1 MKRSLFV
8 AGIITSLITLSILAC
23 NSDSAPSKNT
33 EGMNLNSAAISEDS
47 LIKKGE
53 YLVNI
58 MGCGDCHSPKIM
70 GKFGPEPDG
79 ERLLSGHPSNLPFP
93 KVDTA
98 DLKSFVLFNPITTAA
113 AGPWG
118 VSFAANLTSDESG
131 IGNWTEE
138 QFFTAIRKGK
148 SKGLENG
155 RPILPPMPWATL
167 AANVKDEDLKA
178 IFAYLKSTKP
188 VHNVVPAPID
198 FRAGK

>member
-1 MKRSLFV
+1 MKKTLFL
-8 AGIITSLITLSILAC
+8 AGILTGLITISVIAC
-23 NSDSAPSKNT
+23 NADSRPSANT
-33 EGMNLNSAAISEDS
+33 EGMMSVNVESNKDS

-58 MGCGDCHSPKIM
+58 MACNDCHSPKIM
-70 GKFGPEPDG
+70 GKFGPEPDP
-79 ERLLSGHPSNLPFP
+79 ENLLSGHPSGMPFP

-98 DLKSFVLFNPITTAA
+98 DLKSFVLFNQMSTAS

-118 VSFAANLTSDESG
+118 ISFAANLTSDESG
-131 IGNWTEE
+131 IGSWTEE

-148 SKGLENG
+148 LKGMENG
-155 RPILPPMPWATL
+155 RSILPPMPWPAY

-188 VHNVVPAPID
+188 VFNVVPAPID
-198 FRAGK
+198 LSKSN